1 MKNNYKTIIIGAG
14 PAGLSAG
21 ITLSQN
27 KQKVLILEKDS
38 QVGGISKTI
47 NYKGNRFDL
56 GGHRFYTKIEEVSNL
71 WNKTLNE
78 DFLTRSRLSRI
89 YYNNKFFFYPL
100 KPSNALSKLGFF
112 TSVKVIGSY
121 IKIRLFP
128 YKQENTFNEWVSNR
142 FGKKLFKI
150 FFKTYTEKLWGLPC
164 NQIRADWATERI
176 GDLSLLQAIKNSISS
191 NNSKKIKTLIT
202 QFKYPKYG
210 PGMMYKKMADNIS
223 FLGGKIN
230 LEQEVT
236 KIYWNNNKIESL
248 EIKDKYGNK
257 KNLIINELISSM
269 PITELIRK
277 MDPKPPQ
284 NILEAEKYLKYRS
297 FVVIN
302 IILDQKECF
311 PDNWIY
317 IHSPEVKLG
326 RIQNFKNWSPYM
338 VKNQNETTLG
348 LEYFCNEND
357 KFWKTDDKKLIEIGL
372 SELDKIKLQDK
383 EKFIDGFVIRVP
395 KAYPVYNKNY
405 KKNLEK
411 IKLFLN
417 KFYNLQLIGRSGKFQ
432 YNNMDKSVLDGIN
445 SAKKILNKN

>member
-164 NQIRADWATERI
+164 NQIRADWAAERI

-202 QFKYPKYG
+202 QFKYPK
-210 PGMMYKKMADNIS
+210 
-223 FLGGKIN
+223 
-230 LEQEVT
+230 
-236 KIYWNNNKIESL
+236 
-248 EIKDKYGNK
+248 
-257 KNLIINELISSM
+257 
-269 PITELIRK
+269 
-277 MDPKPPQ
+277 
-284 NILEAEKYLKYRS
+284 
-297 FVVIN
+297 
-302 IILDQKECF
+302 
-311 PDNWIY
+311 
-317 IHSPEVKLG
+317 
-326 RIQNFKNWSPYM
+326 
-338 VKNQNETTLG
+338 
-348 LEYFCNEND
+348 
-357 KFWKTDDKKLIEIGL
+357 
-372 SELDKIKLQDK
+372 
-383 EKFIDGFVIRVP
+383 
-395 KAYPVYNKNY
+395 
-405 KKNLEK
+405 
-411 IKLFLN
+411 
-417 KFYNLQLIGRSGKFQ
+417 
-432 YNNMDKSVLDGIN
+432 
-445 SAKKILNKN
+445 